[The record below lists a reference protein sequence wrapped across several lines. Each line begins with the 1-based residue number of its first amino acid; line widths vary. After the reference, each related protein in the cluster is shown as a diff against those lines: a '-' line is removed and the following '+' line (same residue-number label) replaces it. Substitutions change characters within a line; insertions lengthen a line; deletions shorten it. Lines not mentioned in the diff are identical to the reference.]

1 MVVGEELATEEIS
14 LFFEFC
20 VAVRRRRNLEF
31 KLPIFLSL
39 VFLQK
44 TKMKPQLDGNI
55 FISRKIVQ
63 NWIGE
68 LSEYALLKA
77 FRAAH
82 FKLCEFKSC
91 WLP

>member
-1 MVVGEELATEEIS
+1 M
-14 LFFEFC
+14 
-20 VAVRRRRNLEF
+20 RRRNLEF
-31 KLPIFLSL
+31 KLAIFLSL

-44 TKMKPQLDGNI
+44 TEMKPQLDGNI

-77 FRAAH
+77 FRAVH
-82 FKLCEFKSC
+82 FK
-91 WLP
+91 